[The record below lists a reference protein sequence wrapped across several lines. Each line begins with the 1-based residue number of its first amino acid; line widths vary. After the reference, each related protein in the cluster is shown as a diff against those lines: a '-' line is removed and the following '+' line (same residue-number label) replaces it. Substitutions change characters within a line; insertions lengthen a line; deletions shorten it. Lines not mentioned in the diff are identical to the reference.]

1 MRKLSKLSSMPSSP
15 LPPSPALRNP
25 FTPTFGTSPAV
36 YVGRDDIIDAFS
48 GALIDGPGAPSRAMI
63 ITGTRGIGKTVLLN
77 ELEDEAKRAGWRVI
91 PETALPGL
99 IDRIVQQQ
107 LPSLLSDIDP
117 RSSRRRI
124 TGITAPAGLG
134 GIRTEIKDRHTPEP
148 GLRPLLTEAV
158 ELLAQQGSGLFLT
171 VDEVGRATADELA
184 ELTAAIQ
191 HLFRENGNIAI
202 ALAGLPEE
210 IATLLEHRGITFLR
224 RADRRILGAVTPAQA
239 EEGLAAPVQAA
250 GLSWDATGLRS
261 AIAATH
267 GYPFMIQLIGY
278 HAWRAQQHLD
288 GGEISSSI
296 SVRAATTGVEAATDE
311 LGHLVLDPVIASLT
325 ELELAY
331 LKAMAVDDG
340 PSRSGDI
347 ADRIARGSDVTAQY
361 RRRLIAR
368 HIIFSRGHGQVDFA
382 IPGLREYLRREDESG
397 PQLFW

>member
-1 MRKLSKLSSMPSSP
+1 MSVSQP
-15 LPPSPALRNP
+15 RNP

-36 YVGRDDIIDAFS
+36 YVGRGDIISAFS

-91 PETALPGL
+91 SETALPGL
-99 IDRIVQQQ
+99 INRLVHQH
-107 LPSLLSDIDP
+107 LPALLANIDP
-117 RSSRRRI
+117 QATKRRI
-124 TGITAPAGLG
+124 TGITAPGGLG
-134 GIRTEIKDRHTPEP
+134 GLRTEVKDKHVTEP
-148 GLRPLLTEAV
+148 GLRPLLTEATD
-158 ELLAQQGSGLFLT
+158 LLAQQVSGLFLT

-224 RADRRILGAVTPAQA
+224 RADRRVLGAVTPAQA
-239 EEGLAAPVQAA
+239 EEGLAAAVKAA
-250 GLSWDATGLRS
+250 GIEWEPAGLRA

-278 HAWRAQQHLD
+278 HAWRAQQHID
-288 GGEISSSI
+288 GGELKAKISM
-296 SVRAATTGVEAATDE
+296 RAAKTGVEAATDE
-311 LGHLVLDPVIASLT
+311 LGRLVLDPVIASLT

-331 LKAMAVDDG
+331 LKAMAADDG

-347 ADRIARGSDVTAQY
+347 GDRIARGTDVTAQY

-382 IPGLREYLRREDESG
+382 IPGLREYLRRDDESG